1 MDLGKSLQP
10 PNPRELYKKYHCL
23 MPMAI
28 KNELVLTS
36 SQDFFFRTIIVSGRH
51 ITAMVAKHR
60 ITLAF
65 S

>member
-10 PNPRELYKKYHCL
+10 PNPRDLNKKYHCL

-28 KNELVLTS
+28 KNALVLTS
-36 SQDFFFRTIIVSGRH
+36 SQHFLFRTIIVSGKH
-51 ITAMVAKHR
+51 IKAMVAKHG
-60 ITLAF
+60 IALAF